1 MLTFVLVAASSPPPT
16 SPPPTRGFVRTQQHW
31 TTVDDLHQLRSKC
44 QWKRVAVHQQHGEYS
59 GWMKAIAAA
68 GLPQE
73 TMPLNQLQTC
83 MVDVSG
89 QDGAATLFLMRLGD
103 GEGNPLQVQ
112 AGSWFNW
119 NLDFGFPDSLA
130 KDHTVRV
137 VGLRGVPVYPNGSV
151 VPLPPLHNHH
161 AGMNRAREGGQDEK
175 DTWLPSLEGF
185 LAMGG
190 ADAYCDDANG
200 GEECT
205 FHSSPPGTAFEVPQ
219 ESKVSI
225 LVNDVRPP
233 DAATSAYP
241 VFYELAFRI
250 HMPSQDSAF
259 TELRRAL
266 AVQIN
271 HPKAPDKHRYELNTS
286 LYATFLVPPVAT
298 ATAGNVGKLSMATQ
312 NEPVAASYDRVHF
325 VQAQWPSCAGMM
337 HDLAYHTHQHWAG
350 RDALLFAG
358 DLQGIMVE
366 AAGYSHAKG
375 AEGAAAQI
383 LNHPVDYVVAQL
395 LKKARHDGGFRL
407 LCHAI
412 RREELRPV
420 IPGAPPTEWDRK
432 SMPVAGECIKGPV
445 PLHPNENIASIC
457 FPHAN
462 PGEDADGHMH
472 CQWNFAFVADDW
484 KQCS

>member
-1 MLTFVLVAASSPPPT
+1 MLTLLFVTVSSSP
-16 SPPPTRGFVRTQQHW
+16 SPSRDFMRAHQHW

-44 QWKRVAVHQQHGEYS
+44 QWKRETKQQGHYGT
-59 GWMKAIAAA
+59 MTAIAAA
-68 GLPQE
+68 GQPQE
-73 TMPLNQLQTC
+73 IFQMNQLQTC
-83 MVDVSG
+83 TVDVSG
-89 QDGAATLFLMRLGD
+89 EDGAATLFLMRLGD
-103 GEGNPLQVQ
+103 GEGNPLQVE
-112 AGSWFNW
+112 AGSWFSW
-119 NLDFGFPDSLA
+119 SLTVLFPDSLA
-130 KDHTVRV
+130 KDYTVRV
-137 VGLRGVPVYPNGSV
+137 EGVRGVPVHPNGSA
-151 VPLPPLHNHH
+151 VPLPPLHHHH
-161 AGMNRAREGGQDEK
+161 AYLNRGRGLQGLPQQDN
-175 DTWLPSLEGF
+175 WLPYVEGY
-185 LAMGG
+185 LALGG
-190 ADAYCDDANG
+190 PDAYCDDANG

-298 ATAGNVGKLSMATQ
+298 ATAGNGGKLSMATQ